1 MKRMAIN
8 GGRNAR
14 APSSLPRN
22 RAAQGLTAVTFD
34 EYPLWLETIARVVQS
49 VGVEIVGSSSEAD
62 EAIAILEEH
71 QPRLFIL
78 GLERVGEKRERAAA
92 LFEAASRIEGMS
104 TIVVSSDHDPEF
116 IEHCLGQGATAYV
129 LKTIRPDDLSSTVRQ
144 TLDRCVYL
152 FGTPKRPH
160 SGEQPKLTP
169 REFEVLL
176 QVADGLSNAEVARRL
191 WISVATVKFHLT
203 KTYEKLGVAN
213 RTGAVRW
220 AQRQGLLGA
229 EGSTAPHP
237 HWLESSPQRRPAKRA
252 GHSLS
257 RS

>member
-1 MKRMAIN
+1 VGQSGGHN
-8 GGRNAR
+8 GSASSSLTRDGR
-14 APSSLPRN
+14 AP
-22 RAAQGLTAVTFD
+22 GLTAVTFD
-34 EYPLWLETIARVVQS
+34 EYPMWLETVARVVGS
-49 VGVEIVGSSSEAD
+49 VGVEIVGSASEVE

-78 GLERVGEKRERAAA
+78 GLERAAEKRDRAAA
-92 LFEAASRIEGMS
+92 LFAAAARIEGMS
-104 TIVVSSDHDPEF
+104 TIVVSSDDDPEF
-116 IEHCLGQGATAYV
+116 IEYCLAHGATAYV

-144 TLDRCVYL
+144 ALDRCVYL
-152 FGTPKRPH
+152 FGTPQRPPN
-160 SGEQPKLTP
+160 GQLRTLTP

-220 AQRQGLLGA
+220 AQRHGLLGA
-229 EGSTAPHP
+229 DATTGPRPHGREP
-237 HWLESSPQRRPAKRA
+237 SPAARRA